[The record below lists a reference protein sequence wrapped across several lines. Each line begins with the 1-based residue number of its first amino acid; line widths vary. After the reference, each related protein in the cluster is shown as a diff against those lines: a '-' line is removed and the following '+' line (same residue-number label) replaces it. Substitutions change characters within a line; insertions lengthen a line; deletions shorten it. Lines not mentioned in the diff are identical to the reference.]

1 MISYGD
7 AIKWCIQKQAVMRFV
22 SQDSRPEFLVTN
34 HRGGVALELAIDIDG
49 KTVAAHSPMDLTAE
63 PSKAVALALIA
74 CVQYFV
80 ERNASKLVQRP

>member
-22 SQDSRPEFLVTN
+22 NQDTRPEFVVNN
-34 HRGGVALELAIDIDG
+34 HRGGVALELAITIED
-49 KTVAAHSPMDLTAE
+49 KTVAAHSPMDMTAE
-63 PSKAVALALIA
+63 PSKAVAIALIA

-80 ERNASKLVQRP
+80 ERNPSRLVRP